1 MSAYALCV
9 VRTVR
14 KCNLVFKNLQFLCF
28 TSGNYFGFGRPGGT
42 RYAIRQPRQWG
53 WTSHRVR
60 DMPNQ
65 ANTVRL
71 RGRHLLDQE
80 ATTCLLVLLFVD
92 EPKLNTTRLHRV
104 LRNLCYHPQT
114 RQWVIRSLL
123 SILHRTNECKA
134 LEGGEGCSKPGS
146 TGDKAKRKLSNESA
160 GQAVKVTTSAPSFSE
175 VKSSSMNQQPSWLS
189 VSLDAALGC
198 RANVFQIHRTG
209 KRQHGSG
216 GSSGASGAQVS
227 IHPQASPVICRH
239 VLDTLISLAKSFPCQ
254 FLPQNK
260 AKEAVK
266 CDNTPATGGSGTTDG
281 NSNKEGENT
290 RVKDSDSSRTSSTTA
305 SPAKAPNKSDSK
317 DSNKDA
323 VALIEFWDVLVR
335 LDGATGN
342 KKGKGIMRLHSSNS
356 LESDSTTN
364 NFEASPLGQLMSMLS
379 YPVVRRSQLLTDRL
393 LRLLGLVSVGLA
405 DLNAVSTANTGST
418 QSSLTTPAATSGKL
432 LTICVIILKMLD
444 VNSLKCSPNLRLQ
457 MGQTIVCIY

>member
-1 MSAYALCV
+1 
-9 VRTVR
+9 
-14 KCNLVFKNLQFLCF
+14 
-28 TSGNYFGFGRPGGT
+28 
-42 RYAIRQPRQWG
+42 
-53 WTSHRVR
+53 
-60 DMPNQ
+60 MPNS

-80 ATTCLLVLLFVD
+80 AMTCLLVLLFVD

-104 LRNLCYHPQT
+104 LRNICYHPQT

-123 SILHRTNECKA
+123 SILHRTNECKG
-134 LEGGEGCSKPGS
+134 LDSGEGASKVGNA
-146 TGDKAKRKLSNESA
+146 GDKLKRKLSNESA
-160 GQAVKVTTSAPSFSE
+160 GQAVKVTASAPSLSE
-175 VKSSSMNQQPSWLS
+175 VKSSSTSQQPSWLS

-209 KRQHGSG
+209 KKQHGGTGSG
-216 GSSGASGAQVS
+216 GASGTQVS

-260 AKEAVK
+260 AKEATK
-266 CDNTPATGGSGTTDG
+266 CDNTPTTTGGGAPDG
-281 NSNKEGENT
+281 NSNKETEGN

-317 DSNKDA
+317 DSNKDSM
-323 VALIEFWDVLVR
+323 ALVDFWDVLVR

-342 KKGKGIMRLHSSNS
+342 KKGKSILRLHSSNS
-356 LESDSTTN
+356 VESDSAAN
-364 NFEASPLGQLMSMLS
+364 SFETSPLGQLMSMLS

-405 DLNAVSTANTGST
+405 DLNAASTANTSPT
-418 QSSLTTPAATSGKL
+418 QSSTATTAGTSGK
-432 LTICVIILKMLD
+432 T
-444 VNSLKCSPNLRLQ
+444 SLK
-457 MGQTIVCIY
+457 